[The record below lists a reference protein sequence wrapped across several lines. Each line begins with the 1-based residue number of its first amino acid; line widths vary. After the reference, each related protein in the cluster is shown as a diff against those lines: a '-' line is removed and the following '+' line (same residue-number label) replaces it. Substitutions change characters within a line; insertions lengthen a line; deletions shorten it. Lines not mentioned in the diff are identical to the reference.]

1 MAQRIYFKDSTGST
15 IIPVAD
21 GSFFTDQLKAS
32 QDEAEVYFSFYSDA
46 DATTPV
52 NPTAGTLTV
61 YGEYEQGFF
70 LEANGGVVQANT
82 VISPIST
89 YTPPVMDGLSLR
101 ARVDV
106 SGVTGATHMRAL
118 VFKRA

>member
-21 GSFFTDQLKAS
+21 GSFLTDALKAS

-46 DATTPV
+46 DATQPV

-61 YGEYEQGFF
+61 YGEYESGFF
-70 LEANGGVVQANT
+70 LEATGGTVQANT
-82 VISPIST
+82 VASPIAT
-89 YTPPVMDGLSLR
+89 FTPPVMDGLSIR
-101 ARVDV
+101 ARVDL
-106 SGVTGATHMRAL
+106 SGVTGAAYMRAL
-118 VFKRA
+118 VFKR